1 MTEPIIFLNMFPEGE
16 PLPYSRYLRQMLFP
30 EVGPAGQERLARST
44 AVVLG
49 LGALGTG
56 VADLLARAGVGRLR
70 LVDRDYVDETNLAR
84 QTLYDEDDCRQSLP
98 KAIAAAERL
107 RQVNSGVQY
116 EPWVVDVNAR
126 NAEQVIRE
134 AGVVVDGTDN
144 LETRYLLNEACVGRG
159 IPWVYGA
166 CVGSVGMTFTV
177 LPGDGP
183 CFRCYL
189 PQAPAPGELP
199 TCDTAG
205 ILGPAAALVA
215 ALEAAQALR
224 VFLGKVDDSY
234 TALKYVDVWTGELL
248 SLPLA
253 RDPDCACCVR
263 RQFPY
268 LEGRVGSSATVM
280 CGRDMAQV
288 MPAAP
293 VSLRLEEVA
302 RRLSLAGEVTANQFL
317 VRAKLAGEV
326 ELIVFPDGRAL
337 VKGTTQPEVAR
348 SLYSRY
354 LGT

>member
-1 MTEPIIFLNMFPEGE
+1 MVTEGE
-16 PLPYSRYLRQMLFP
+16 CLQYSRYLRQMLFP
-30 EVGPAGQERLARST
+30 EVGRSGQERLAGST
-44 AVVLG
+44 AVVVG

-70 LVDRDYVDETNLAR
+70 LVDRDYVDETNLGR
-84 QTLYDEDDCRQSLP
+84 QTLYDEEDCRQSLP
-98 KAIAAAERL
+98 KAIAAAGRL
-107 RQVNSGVQY
+107 RKVNSEVEY
-116 EPWVVDVNAR
+116 EPWVVDVNPR
-126 NAEQVIRE
+126 NAEQVVRE

-144 LETRYLLNEACVGRG
+144 LETRYLLNEVCVGRG
-159 IPWVYGA
+159 IPWVHGA

-189 PQAPAPGELP
+189 PQAPGPGELP

-205 ILGPAAALVA
+205 ILGPAAAVVA

-224 VFLGKVDDSY
+224 VLLGKADDSS
-234 TALKYVDVWTGELL
+234 TALKYVDVWSGELL
-248 SLPLA
+248 TLPLA

-268 LEGRVGSSATVM
+268 LEGKVGSSATAM
-280 CGRDMAQV
+280 CGRDMVQIQ
-288 MPAAP
+288 PAVP

-317 VRAKLAGEV
+317 VRARLAGQL

-348 SLYSRY
+348 SLYARY
-354 LGT
+354 LGS